1 MYFIIVIILL
11 IFIFQIFEKSRFLKI
26 RNSSTKTSAKI
37 IEFRKEKIQSLRN
50 DYTKIYYPYISINNE
65 TELHRLSNA
74 NSWGKKYKINETIE
88 VFNYGDKWIDWN
100 TYNKGFYKLIPH
112 YQFRFFQND
121 KQKILNFEF

>member
-1 MYFIIVIILL
+1 MYFLIVFILL
-11 IFIFQIFEKSRFLKI
+11 IFIFQIIEKSRFLKI

-50 DYTKIYYPYISINNE
+50 DYTKIYYSYISINNE

-112 YQFRFFQND
+112 FKFRFLR
-121 KQKILNFEF
+121 KSKIRRSQ

>member
-11 IFIFQIFEKSRFLKI
+11 IFIFQIIEKSRFLRK
-26 RNSSTKTSAKI
+26 RNSSTKKNAKI

-74 NSWGKKYKINETIE
+74 NSWIKKYKINETIE

-112 YQFRFFQND
+112 Y
-121 KQKILNFEF
+121 

>member
-1 MYFIIVIILL
+1 M
-11 IFIFQIFEKSRFLKI
+11 IFIFQIIEKSRFLKI

-37 IEFRKEKIQSLRN
+37 IEFRKEKIKSLRN

-88 VFNYGDKWIDWN
+88 VFNYDDKWIDWN
-100 TYNKGFYKLIPH
+100 TYNK
-112 YQFRFFQND
+112 
-121 KQKILNFEF
+121 

>member
-74 NSWGKKYKINETIE
+74 NSWMKKYKINETIE
-88 VFNYGDKWIDWN
+88 VFIMATNG
-100 TYNKGFYKLIPH
+100 LIGTPITKD
-112 YQFRFFQND
+112 FIN
-121 KQKILNFEF
+121 

>member
-37 IEFRKEKIQSLRN
+37 IEFRKEKIKSLRN

-74 NSWGKKYKINETIE
+74 NSWGQKYKINETIE

-112 YQFRFFQND
+112 Y
-121 KQKILNFEF
+121 

>member
-1 MYFIIVIILL
+1 MYFVIVIILL
-11 IFIFQIFEKSRFLKI
+11 IFIFQIIEKSRFLKI

-37 IEFRKEKIQSLRN
+37 IEFRKEKIKSLRN

-88 VFNYGDKWIDWN
+88 VFNYDDKWIDWN
-100 TYNKGFYKLIPH
+100 TYNK
-112 YQFRFFQND
+112 
-121 KQKILNFEF
+121 

>member
-1 MYFIIVIILL
+1 M
-11 IFIFQIFEKSRFLKI
+11 IFIFQIIEKSRFLKI
-26 RNSSTKTSAKI
+26 RNSSTKRSAKI

-74 NSWGKKYKINETIE
+74 NSWEKKYKINETIE

-112 YQFRFFQND
+112 FKFRFLRNN
-121 KQKILNFEF
+121 KLNA